1 MFRGMEWSIAREFL
15 RPVLSYDD
23 LDYEAYD
30 CWLCASPI
38 TKPLSIDGDP
48 LPLSLIHI
56 SEPTRLGMI
65 SYAVFCLKTNV
76 LLADHVRAKDRHR
89 SRAVS

>member
-48 LPLSLIHI
+48 LPSRGLPKAHLFS
-56 SEPTRLGMI
+56 S
-65 SYAVFCLKTNV
+65 
-76 LLADHVRAKDRHR
+76 RHQN
-89 SRAVS
+89 SFY